1 MSWIQQIF
9 GESVSLS
16 QSVCILVGGY
26 IFGCFATGYY
36 LVRLRLGQDVREMGS
51 GNAGAKNAGRVLG
64 MHGFWIT
71 LLGDFGKGAL
81 AVGLTQYFTS
91 NSRLAALAM
100 LAVVIGH
107 IWPIQLG
114 LRGGKGFATSIG
126 AISVYDFHLA
136 LAFVGLF
143 AGIFLVLRRTTLTG
157 LVAFACLPLA
167 AKFMDHEFTSV
178 VFISF
183 LAAFVLLAHWRN
195 LIEEI
200 ALLTARRSVE
210 PKPDESFK

>member
-1 MSWIQQIF
+1 MPWIQQIF
-9 GESVSLS
+9 GDSVSFS
-16 QSVCILVGGY
+16 QAVWVCLGGY
-26 IFGCFATGYY
+26 ILGCFSTGYY
-36 LVRLRLGQDVREMGS
+36 LVRLVLGQDLRNMGS

-64 MHGFWIT
+64 KYGFWIT

-81 AVGLTQYFTS
+81 VVGLTRYLTL
-91 NSRLAALAM
+91 NDHLAALAM
-100 LAVVIGH
+100 LAVVLGH
-107 IWPIQLG
+107 IWPVQLR

-126 AISVYDFHLA
+126 AVSVYDFHLA

-143 AGIFLVLRRTTLTG
+143 AVIFLILRRTTLAG

-167 AKFMDHEFTSV
+167 ARIMDHEFTSV

-183 LAAFVLLAHWRN
+183 LAAFVLLAHWKN

-200 ALLTARRSVE
+200 ALLTARRSAE
-210 PKPDESFK
+210 ADPDKPFK